1 MGKRKFT
8 KREWGTCV
16 YASSL
21 HCLRK
26 QEIGCYIQYTLNDYE
41 QEGLE
46 QGVPKL
52 DERIDTFK
60 RLVDKLGKGRV
71 IWRFDPLMLTDDIT
85 IDTLLAKIENIGN
98 QLLGYTLAQSAAQT
112 DFPNGM
118 CML

>member
-1 MGKRKFT
+1 MGKRKLI

-41 QEGLE
+41 QESLE

-52 DERIDTFK
+52 SERIDTFK
-60 RLVDKLGKGRV
+60 RLVEKLGKGHV
-71 IWRFDPLMLTDDIT
+71 IWRFDPLMLTSHPSPLT
-85 IDTLLAKIENIGN
+85 IDKLLAKIENIGD
-98 QLLGYTLAQSAAQT
+98 QLLGYTLAT
-112 DFPNGM
+112 CGEK
-118 CML
+118 